1 MSMSLIKEPDG
12 VLIINK
18 PSGPT
23 SHDIVNKIRRMYGT
37 KRVGHTGT
45 LDPMATGVL
54 VVLVG
59 RAAKAAEYITTD
71 SKKYRAT
78 LHLGITT
85 DTEDITGNI
94 TSESSNIPDCE
105 AVMSAVEKFT
115 GSISQIPPMYSA
127 IKVNGKKLLDLA
139 RNGEVIERKPRG
151 IEIFSIKA
159 TPTESIRDYTLEVHC
174 SGGTYIRTLCSD
186 IGNALGCGGCMKT
199 LCRNAV
205 GNFDIS
211 SSVTVEHI
219 QGLTDDE
226 RMSLLIPTE
235 SLFDSLPCITL
246 SPFFEKL
253 CRSGCEIYQKKIHT
267 DHPIGQRVRIKDENG
282 VFFAIGEVRE
292 YTDGS
297 AVKAIKTFVL

>member
-94 TSESSNIPDCE
+94 TSESSNIPHSE
-105 AVMSAVEKFT
+105 AVMSVVRKFT
-115 GSISQIPPMYSA
+115 GNISQIPPMYSA

-159 TPTESIRDYTLEVHC
+159 TPTESIRDYTLDVHC

-219 QGLTDDE
+219 ESLTDDE
-226 RMSLLIPTE
+226 KMSLLIPTE
-235 SLFDSLPCITL
+235 SLFDSLPCIAL

-253 CRSGCEIYQKKIHT
+253 CRSGCEIYQKKIRT

>member
-1 MSMSLIKEPDG
+1 MIEKNEPCG
-12 VLIINK
+12 VLIVNK
-18 PSGPT
+18 HAGCT

-94 TSESSNIPDCE
+94 TSESSNIPHSE
-105 AVMSAVEKFT
+105 AVMSVVRKFT
-115 GSISQIPPMYSA
+115 GNISQIPPMYSA

-159 TPTESIRDYTLEVHC
+159 TPTESIRDYTLDVHC

>member
-1 MSMSLIKEPDG
+1 MENKQVNGIVIIDKGEGLTSQG
-12 VLIINK
+12 V
-18 PSGPT
+18 
-23 SHDIVNKIRRMYGT
+23 VNRV
-37 KRVGHTGT
+37 KRLFSASRAGHTGT

-54 VVLVG
+54 PVLVG
-59 RAAKAAEYITTD
+59 RAVKASEYMMST
-71 SKKYRAT
+71 KKHYLAT
-78 LHLGITT
+78 LRLGIAT

-159 TPTESIRDYTLEVHC
+159 TPTESIRDYTLDVHC

-219 QGLTDDE
+219 ESLTDDE
-226 RMSLLIPTE
+226 KMSLLIPTE
-235 SLFDSLPCITL
+235 SLFDSLPCIAL

-253 CRSGCEIYQKKIHT
+253 CRSGCEIYQKKIRT

>member
-1 MSMSLIKEPDG
+1 MSLIKEPDG

-94 TSESSNIPDCE
+94 TSESSNIPHSE
-105 AVMSAVEKFT
+105 AVMSVVRKFT
-115 GSISQIPPMYSA
+115 GNISQIPPMYSA

-159 TPTESIRDYTLEVHC
+159 TPTESIRDYTLDVHC

-219 QGLTDDE
+219 ESLTDDE
-226 RMSLLIPTE
+226 KMSLLIPTE
-235 SLFDSLPCITL
+235 SLFDSLPCIAL

-253 CRSGCEIYQKKIHT
+253 CRSGCEIYQKKIRT